1 MSVPART
8 AIATVVT
15 GEAAEKL
22 DYTFT
27 SFRRCAPV
35 PLHAIVIGTKLP
47 DRRLEGIEY
56 RLVQPTGEFSH
67 PLREVYFRR
76 LELIDELPADI
87 VLVVDSYDVLCMQT
101 LPPFADLLANAAL
114 AGCAEHPASRY
125 LLGQGYTS
133 TFLNGGVIFWH
144 LAESRKIRQEIVAR
158 GRSRFRSVVDDQ
170 HCLNEVV
177 FTRYYD
183 RLRIL
188 PSQFNYR
195 CFLAPEG
202 MRGWPTVEH
211 LDGVMIYHNGRC
223 IPMAKN
229 LPPVRPRAELPAL
242 ANDGRPLTSAEQL
255 WRRLQTRFSRHLI
268 R

>member
-1 MSVPART
+1 MNSQKRT

-27 SFRRCAPV
+27 SFLRCTPI
-35 PLHAIVIGTKLP
+35 PLHAIVIGKELP
-47 DRRLEGIEY
+47 ARRLPEIQY
-56 RLVQPTGEFSH
+56 QLVAPSGEFSH

-76 LELIDELPADI
+76 LELIDQLEADL
-87 VLVVDSYDVLCMQT
+87 VLVVDSYDVLCMQP
-101 LPPFADLLANAAL
+101 LPSFSELISNAAL

-133 TFLNGGVIFWH
+133 TYLNGGVMFWDVK
-144 LAESRKIRQEIVAR
+144 ASRTIRREIAAR

-170 HCLNEVV
+170 HCLNEIV

-183 RLRIL
+183 QVRIL
-188 PSQFNYR
+188 PCQYNYR
-195 CFLAPEG
+195 CFLAPQG

-211 LDGVMIYHNGRC
+211 LDGVMIYHNGSC
-223 IPMAKN
+223 IPR
-229 LPPVRPRAELPAL
+229 VRQITSVKPRASLPELPR
-242 ANDGRPLTSAEQL
+242 DERPLTPTEQL
-255 WRRLQTRFSRHLI
+255 WRRLQTRFSRHII